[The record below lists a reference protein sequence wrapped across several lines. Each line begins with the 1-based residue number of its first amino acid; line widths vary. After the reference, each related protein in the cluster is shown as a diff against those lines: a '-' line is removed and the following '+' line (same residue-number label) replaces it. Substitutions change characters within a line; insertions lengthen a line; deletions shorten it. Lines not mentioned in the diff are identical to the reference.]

1 MKSRFLA
8 AMALPAVLVSG
19 PAGAMGTGAQPAIP
33 LIHSP
38 WGGSMS
44 AAEQAASAAKRPAFA
59 DANWN
64 HEVCVT
70 AYSFEGA
77 ADDIAERKA
86 ALQTTHKLNMAE
98 FEERRRLAALERQ
111 AARHLPNI
119 AKCKGQFYRPA
130 LERLCDR
137 TRGDNRFC
145 AQLSGAALPGV
156 ELVTDKA
163 GFVRGL
169 AWNKVGDIYSRG
181 AAFAPDRWRPANNRG
196 PVLAGPSVSGIA
208 YIAATNEAVKATDR
222 QPLEHGIGQWAFS
235 VEMLRQKGDE
245 LDPATIRQA
254 RKLAKSTGMTAAVG
268 HHVQRP
274 RLHFQAYMF
283 DILLEGERATLAV
296 EMRDGTRRTLG
307 APVRFHPVPE
317 NAPAFYTSFAS
328 YRIHAAMLPTAK
340 EMGWMFDPKADFLT
354 ASFAMR
360 LEDGRIDTV
369 TLRTPLAGIAEAWQA
384 MNAANLDVH
393 RRIERVAEAEGS

>member
-1 MKSRFLA
+1 MKSKFLA
-8 AMALPAVLVSG
+8 AIALPAVLASG
-19 PAGAMGTGAQPAIP
+19 PAGVHAQPALP
-33 LIHSP
+33 LTPSP

-44 AAEQAASAAKRPAFA
+44 AAEQEASAAKRPAFA

-70 AYSFEGA
+70 AYSFEGV

-111 AARHLPNI
+111 AAQHLPNI

-145 AQLSGAALPGV
+145 AQLSGPVLPGV

-181 AAFAPDRWRPANNRG
+181 AAFAPARWRPADNRG
-196 PVLAGPSVSGIA
+196 PVPAGPSVSGIT
-208 YIAATNEAVKATDR
+208 YVAATNEAVKATDGR
-222 QPLEHGIGQWAFS
+222 PLEHGIGQWAFS
-235 VEMLRQKGDE
+235 VEMLRQKRED
-245 LDPATIRQA
+245 LDAATIRQA
-254 RKLAKSTGMTAAVG
+254 RKLAKRTGMTEAVG
-268 HHVQRP
+268 RYVQRP

-283 DILLEGERATLAV
+283 DILLESEGATLAV
-296 EMRDGTRRTLG
+296 EMRDGSRRTLG
-307 APVRFHPVPE
+307 APVRFHAVPE

-328 YRIHAAMLPTAK
+328 YRIHAAMRPTAK
-340 EMGWMFDPKADFLT
+340 EMGWILHPKADFLT

-360 LEDGRIDTV
+360 LEDGRIGTV

-384 MNAANLDVH
+384 MNAANRDAH
-393 RRIERVAEAEGS
+393 RRIERVEAAVGS